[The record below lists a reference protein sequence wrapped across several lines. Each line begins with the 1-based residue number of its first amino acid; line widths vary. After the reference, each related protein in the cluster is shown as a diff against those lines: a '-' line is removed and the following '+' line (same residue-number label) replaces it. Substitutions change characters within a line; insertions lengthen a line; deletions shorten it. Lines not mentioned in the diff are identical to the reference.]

1 MLLHKVQSRFSGF
14 LLKTIL
20 MTSLTTGFSAVTTAQ
35 ENSSV
40 EIDKPHAVT
49 VFENRAR
56 VTRQRSLDL
65 TAGLHQVIFR
75 KLPAEL
81 NPNSLRA
88 IVAGEATEKSLILGV
103 QLEEEFPLK
112 VNHAQE
118 AELLEKL
125 DKVGERLSVNQGK
138 REIAD
143 LRNRVLKRY
152 SEILRAVVSA
162 PAGDPQRPLWN
173 LQEVSEIQQWLFTN
187 EVENAEE
194 ADLLQSERESLQRE
208 RNDLLA
214 DLRRYQR
221 EARRS
226 YWIASVTCQV
236 LEDCALDLNLSYD
249 VPSARWKPVHEARL
263 NDSTGKVTWKQGAQ
277 VTQSSGEDW
286 SAVELTLSTLR
297 SSLGLSVGQLIPIE
311 VSLAERL
318 GDRNAKLVSAPS
330 ADPMDSD
337 ALPQESAETSDDSR
351 GFDPAGW
358 AAPVM
363 ETGFGGVVSFRIQ
376 TLSDVPSDGSA
387 HAVEI
392 QSWEAEAELSY
403 EAIPALGAGVYRKA
417 RLVQPGPGL
426 LLNGEVQC
434 FRSGTYVGLGN
445 VETIA
450 AGQEFV
456 QFFALEGRLKLHV
469 QDLGEFRSPSGSAF
483 SRPRLEKKSLF
494 AVTSYLDRPVTLEL
508 VSRIPVSLVEELE
521 IELGDETEPKPEISR
536 DGICRWN
543 LQIPAGVRKEVI
555 FHWTATADKD
565 SGDLLDL
572 LK

>member
-1 MLLHKVQSRFSGF
+1 MLLHTFFSRLSGI

-20 MTSLTTGFSAVTTAQ
+20 VTSLTTGFSSVTPAQ
-35 ENSSV
+35 EAKPV

-65 TAGLHQVIFR
+65 TAGLHQVVFR

-81 NPNSLRA
+81 NPGSLRA
-88 IVAGEATEKSLILGV
+88 MVADAAKEKALILGV

-112 VNHAQE
+112 VNHVQE

-125 DKVGERLSVNQGK
+125 EKVGERLSVNQGK

-162 PAGDPQRPLWN
+162 PAGDPQRPLWS

-194 ADLLQSERESLQRE
+194 ADLLQRERESLQRE
-208 RNDLLA
+208 RKDLLA
-214 DLRRYQR
+214 DLRRYQS

-236 LEDCALDLNLSYD
+236 LEDCTLDLNLSYD

-263 NDSTGKVTWKQGAQ
+263 DDSTGKVTWKQGAQ

-286 SAVELTLSTLR
+286 SSVELTLSTLR

-311 VSLAERL
+311 VSLAERTV
-318 GDRNAKLVSAPS
+318 DRDAQVVSAPAEASIDSESFQGRSGETFDDSRS
-330 ADPMDSD
+330 ADPS
-337 ALPQESAETSDDSR
+337 
-351 GFDPAGW
+351 GW

-376 TLSDVPSDGSA
+376 TPSDVPSDGSA

-417 RLVQPGPGL
+417 QLVQPGPGL
-426 LLNGEVQC
+426 LLKGEVQC

-445 VETIA
+445 VETTA
-450 AGQEFV
+450 AGQKFV
-456 QFFALEGRLKLHV
+456 QFFGLEGRLKLHV
-469 QDLGEFRSPSGSAF
+469 QNLGEIRSPSGSAF
-483 SRPRLEKKSLF
+483 SRPRFEKKSLY
-494 AVTSYLDRPVTLEL
+494 AVTSYLDKPAVIEL

-521 IELGDETEPKPEISR
+521 IDLGEETEPKPEISR

-565 SGDLLDL
+565 SSDLLDL
-572 LK
+572 LN

>member
-1 MLLHKVQSRFSGF
+1 MLLHTFFSRLSGI

-20 MTSLTTGFSAVTTAQ
+20 VTSLTTGFSSVTPAQ
-35 ENSSV
+35 EAKPV

-65 TAGLHQVIFR
+65 TAGLHQVVFR

-81 NPNSLRA
+81 NPGSLRA
-88 IVAGEATEKSLILGV
+88 MVADAAKEKALILGV

-112 VNHAQE
+112 VNHVQE

-125 DKVGERLSVNQGK
+125 EKVGERLSVNQGK
-138 REIAD
+138 RQIAD

-162 PAGDPQRPLWN
+162 PAGDPQRPLWS

-187 EVENAEE
+187 EVENSEE
-194 ADLLQSERESLQRE
+194 IDLLQRERESLQRE
-208 RNDLLA
+208 RKDLLA
-214 DLRRYQR
+214 DLRRYQS

-236 LEDCALDLNLSYD
+236 LEDCTLDLNLSYD

-263 NDSTGKVTWKQGAQ
+263 DDSTGKVTWKQGAQ

-286 SAVELTLSTLR
+286 SSVELTLSTLR

-311 VSLAERL
+311 VSLAERMV
-318 GDRNAKLVSAPS
+318 DRDAQVVSAPAEASIDSESFQGRSGETFDDSRS
-330 ADPMDSD
+330 ADPS
-337 ALPQESAETSDDSR
+337 
-351 GFDPAGW
+351 GW

-376 TLSDVPSDGSA
+376 TPSDVPSDGSA

-417 RLVQPGPGL
+417 QLVQPGPGL
-426 LLNGEVQC
+426 LLKGEVQC

-445 VETIA
+445 VETTA
-450 AGQEFV
+450 AGQKFV
-456 QFFALEGRLKLHV
+456 QFFGLEGRLKLHV
-469 QDLGEFRSPSGSAF
+469 QNLGEIRSPSGSAF
-483 SRPRLEKKSLF
+483 SRPRFEKKSLY
-494 AVTSYLDRPVTLEL
+494 AVTSYLDKPAVIEL

-521 IELGDETEPKPEISR
+521 IDLGEETEPKPEISR

-565 SGDLLDL
+565 SSDLLDL
-572 LK
+572 LN

>member
-1 MLLHKVQSRFSGF
+1 MLLQTFFSRLSGI

-20 MTSLTTGFSAVTTAQ
+20 VTSLTTGFSSVTPAQ
-35 ENSSV
+35 EAKPV

-56 VTRQRSLDL
+56 VTRQRNLDL
-65 TAGLHQVIFR
+65 TAGLHQVVFR

-81 NPNSLRA
+81 NPGSLRA
-88 IVAGEATEKSLILGV
+88 MVADAANEKALILGV

-112 VNHAQE
+112 VNHVQE

-125 DKVGERLSVNQGK
+125 EKVGERLSVNQGK
-138 REIAD
+138 RQIAD
-143 LRNRVLKRY
+143 LRTRVLKRY

-162 PAGDPQRPLWN
+162 PAGDPQRPLWS

-187 EVENAEE
+187 EVENSEE
-194 ADLLQSERESLQRE
+194 IDLLQRERESLQRE
-208 RNDLLA
+208 RKDLLA
-214 DLRRYQR
+214 DLRRYQS

-263 NDSTGKVTWKQGAQ
+263 DDSTGKVTWKQGAQ

-286 SAVELTLSTLR
+286 SSVELTLSTLR

-311 VSLAERL
+311 VSLAERTV
-318 GDRNAKLVSAPS
+318 DRDAQVVSAPAEASIDSESFQGRSGETFDDSRS
-330 ADPMDSD
+330 ADPS
-337 ALPQESAETSDDSR
+337 
-351 GFDPAGW
+351 GW

-376 TLSDVPSDGSA
+376 TPSDVPSDGSA

-392 QSWEAEAELSY
+392 HSWEAEAELSY
-403 EAIPALGAGVYRKA
+403 EAIPVLGAGVYRKA
-417 RLVQPGPGL
+417 QLVQPGPGL
-426 LLNGEVQC
+426 LLKGEVQC

-445 VETIA
+445 VETTA
-450 AGQEFV
+450 AGQKFV
-456 QFFALEGRLKLHV
+456 QFFGFEGRLKLHV
-469 QDLGEFRSPSGSAF
+469 QNLGEIRSPSGSAF
-483 SRPRLEKKSLF
+483 SRPRFEKKSLY
-494 AVTSYLDRPVTLEL
+494 AVTSYLDKPAVIEL

-521 IELGDETEPKPEISR
+521 IDLGEETEPKPEISR

-543 LQIPAGVRKEVI
+543 LQIPAGGRKEVI

-565 SGDLLDL
+565 SSDLLDL
-572 LK
+572 LN

>member
-20 MTSLTTGFSAVTTAQ
+20 MTSLTTGFSAATTAQ

-173 LQEVSEIQQWLFTN
+173 LQEVPEIQQ
-187 EVENAEE
+187 
-194 ADLLQSERESLQRE
+194 
-208 RNDLLA
+208 
-214 DLRRYQR
+214 
-221 EARRS
+221 
-226 YWIASVTCQV
+226 
-236 LEDCALDLNLSYD
+236 
-249 VPSARWKPVHEARL
+249 
-263 NDSTGKVTWKQGAQ
+263 
-277 VTQSSGEDW
+277 
-286 SAVELTLSTLR
+286 
-297 SSLGLSVGQLIPIE
+297 
-311 VSLAERL
+311 
-318 GDRNAKLVSAPS
+318 
-330 ADPMDSD
+330 
-337 ALPQESAETSDDSR
+337 
-351 GFDPAGW
+351 
-358 AAPVM
+358 
-363 ETGFGGVVSFRIQ
+363 
-376 TLSDVPSDGSA
+376 
-387 HAVEI
+387 
-392 QSWEAEAELSY
+392 
-403 EAIPALGAGVYRKA
+403 
-417 RLVQPGPGL
+417 
-426 LLNGEVQC
+426 
-434 FRSGTYVGLGN
+434 
-445 VETIA
+445 
-450 AGQEFV
+450 
-456 QFFALEGRLKLHV
+456 
-469 QDLGEFRSPSGSAF
+469 
-483 SRPRLEKKSLF
+483 
-494 AVTSYLDRPVTLEL
+494 
-508 VSRIPVSLVEELE
+508 
-521 IELGDETEPKPEISR
+521 
-536 DGICRWN
+536 
-543 LQIPAGVRKEVI
+543 
-555 FHWTATADKD
+555 
-565 SGDLLDL
+565 
-572 LK
+572 

>member
-1 MLLHKVQSRFSGF
+1 MLLQTFFSRLSGI

-20 MTSLTTGFSAVTTAQ
+20 VTSLTTGFSSVTPAQ
-35 ENSSV
+35 EAKPV

-56 VTRQRSLDL
+56 VTRQRNLDL
-65 TAGLHQVIFR
+65 TAGLHQVVFR

-81 NPNSLRA
+81 NPGSLRA
-88 IVAGEATEKSLILGV
+88 MVADAAKEKALILGV

-112 VNHAQE
+112 VNHVQE

-125 DKVGERLSVNQGK
+125 EKVGDRLSVNQGK

-143 LRNRVLKRY
+143 LRNRVLNRY

-162 PAGDPQRPLWN
+162 PAGDPQRPLWS

-187 EVENAEE
+187 EVENSEE
-194 ADLLQSERESLQRE
+194 IDLLQRERESLQRE
-208 RNDLLA
+208 RKDLLA
-214 DLRRYQR
+214 DLRRYQS

-263 NDSTGKVTWKQGAQ
+263 DDSTGKVTWKQGAQ

-286 SAVELTLSTLR
+286 SSVELTLSTLR

-311 VSLAERL
+311 VSLAERMV
-318 GDRNAKLVSAPS
+318 DRDAQVVSAPAEASIDSESFQGRSGETFDDSRS
-330 ADPMDSD
+330 ADPS
-337 ALPQESAETSDDSR
+337 
-351 GFDPAGW
+351 GW

-456 QFFALEGRLKLHV
+456 QFFGLEGRLKLHV
-469 QDLGEFRSPSGSAF
+469 QNLGEFRSPSGSAF

-494 AVTSYLDRPVTLEL
+494 AVTSYLDSPVTLEL